1 MPFTNAAFYFR
12 DNASRV
18 AITPDPVNLPA
29 AQKIEFN
36 EDSQVLVSIVET
48 EQPNVSEDPVLD
60 PSGTLVIEKQF
71 NGTFGYNQ
79 VLNIKSDKDQTV
91 FRKKIRTF
99 SRKVPIEPAFHEFGI
114 FGFFHPVITDFNV
127 DPTDDFGYTI
137 DQPVHGHVHGA
148 ESVDTR
154 ITLRIGGRLNLIP

>member
-1 MPFTNAAFYFR
+1 MPFTNAALFFR
-12 DNASRV
+12 DIASTKV
-18 AITPDPVNLPA
+18 ITPDAVNLPA
-29 AQKIEFN
+29 AQKMEFN
-36 EDSQVLVSIVET
+36 DTNQVLVSIVET

-60 PSGTLVIEKQF
+60 PSGTLVVEKQF

-79 VLNIKSDKDQTV
+79 VLNIKSDTDQTV

-127 DPTDDFGYTI
+127 DPTANFGYTL

-148 ESVDTR
+148 ETVDTR
-154 ITLRIGGRLNLIP
+154 ITLRIGGKVNLIP